1 MTDRLIT
8 IDNLM
13 VDIKRVMD
21 VPDFK
26 FTQMLEDAVDAS
38 DRLSSKLTDMLS
50 IMGDFGRMGFQE
62 NELIDIASTAQLLQ
76 NISDLDAKSSVD

>member
-1 MTDRLIT
+1 
-8 IDNLM
+8 
-13 VDIKRVMD
+13 
-21 VPDFK
+21 
-26 FTQMLEDAVDAS
+26 VDAS